1 MVLRSIK
8 SFVVRQGRMTEAQ
21 KTAAVLLQPRYG
33 ININTAKF
41 NDFYTLEDELTLEI
55 GFGMGDSIFA
65 LAQAFPHKKYI
76 GIEVHPPGIG
86 RLLRLIEASGL
97 NNIRVIQDD
106 AISVL
111 KDFIPD
117 VSLNE
122 VQLFFPD
129 PWHKKRHHKRRIVND
144 AFIHL
149 IAQKLKPEGL
159 FHLATDWQPYAES
172 MMTILTPSPLFKNL
186 AGTDQFSPRGDR
198 PLSKFE
204 NRGMK
209 LGHQIFDLQFLKC
222 AQ

>member
-8 SFVVRQGRMTEAQ
+8 SFVVRQGRMTDAQ
-21 KTAAVLLQPRYG
+21 KAASANLQPRYG
-33 ININTAKF
+33 IDIKTARF
-41 NDFYTLEDELTLEI
+41 DDFYTPENELTLEI
-55 GFGMGDSIFA
+55 GFGMGDSLFA
-65 LAQAFPHKKYI
+65 LAEAHPHKKYI

-86 RLLRLIEASGL
+86 RLLRLTEASSL
-97 NNIRVIQDD
+97 DNIRVIQDD
-106 AISVL
+106 AVSIL

-117 VSLNE
+117 ASLNE

-144 AFIHL
+144 VFIRL

-172 MMTILTPSPLFKNL
+172 MLEILTPSPLFKNL
-186 AGTDQFSPRGDR
+186 AGEGQFSPRGDR

-204 NRGMK
+204 SRGIK
-209 LGHQIFDLQFLKC
+209 LGHQIFDLRFLKC
-222 AQ
+222 PQ

>member
-8 SFVVRQGRMTEAQ
+8 SFVVRQGRMTDAQ
-21 KTAAVLLQPRYG
+21 KAATASLQPRYG
-33 ININTAKF
+33 IDIHTTCF
-41 NDFYTLEDELTLEI
+41 DHFFTSEDDLTLEI
-55 GFGMGDSIFA
+55 GFGMGDSLFA
-65 LAQAFPHKKYI
+65 LAEANPHKKYM

-97 NNIRVIQDD
+97 DNIRVIQDD

-111 KDFIPD
+111 KNFIPD
-117 VSLNE
+117 ASLNE

-144 AFIHL
+144 AFIRL
-149 IAQKLKPEGL
+149 IAQKLKSEGL

-172 MMTILTPSPLFKNL
+172 MMEVLTPSSLFKNL
-186 AGTDQFSPRGDR
+186 AGEGQFSPRGDR

-204 NRGMK
+204 SRGMK
-209 LGHQIFDLQFLKC
+209 LGHQIFDLQFLKSP
-222 AQ
+222 Q